1 MRNSRMIRRHCTTV
15 ARGALPLIA
24 AAVLLVLAV
33 VAAPLAVA
41 PAFAADAARKPLLIE
56 GKTTLYQRVLTR
68 PGAVIATKPGGTG
81 GKELPPMTLLFVYGK
96 QADGG
101 TSYLEVGA
109 NSEGKV
115 IGFVPEADTIPW
127 RHSLVLAFTNP
138 ANRER
143 VLFFKDRAGLVD
155 MLNSDK
161 LLVDAEKTRQ
171 QIAQDKLPPTS
182 PVISIEPDTYV
193 DLQKQFYLLPIL
205 EANTTMLKSG
215 FKVRTVQIASVTKE
229 KGIDK
234 LSATGQ
240 RGNPEADLSKFNSGV
255 VFVIDASAS
264 MQPYI
269 DETRAAMDEVFRQI
283 EAANL
288 NERVR
293 FGMVAYRDDPA
304 KVKGIEYLVRTFADP
319 TKVTNHKQFADAVK
333 GVAASEVSTRAYA
346 EDGYAGL
353 VEAIQGIDWSKFG
366 GRYLILITDA
376 SSREG
381 NSPLSATKLGTEQV
395 RQLALE
401 NRIATYVLYLKTP
414 EGKADHAIA
423 SKQYDA
429 LAKYPGVGSL
439 FFPVEAGD
447 QQAFKAQIQKL
458 AEALVAQVQ
467 SAGKKPTGG
476 AAGGSQ
482 DDKLTKVTEGV
493 GRAMQLAYLGEM
505 QGTKA
510 PRMFEAWASDRDFR
524 QPDIASF
531 SVRLLLT
538 KNQLSD
544 LQATLRKVVEAGEK
558 GQLDPSDFFNQL
570 RSAAAAMSR
579 DPNRVGQSGAKNLE
593 DVGLMGEYLDGL
605 PYQSKIMALDEDT
618 WTRMG
623 VGQQQALIDDIKSKI
638 ALYQRF
644 HDDVDRWVQLNPE
657 GAPGDAVYPIPLDV
671 LP

>member
-1 MRNSRMIRRHCTTV
+1 MIVRRTA
-15 ARGALPLIA
+15 ARIFA
-24 AAVLLVLAV
+24 AALVLLLVAFV
-33 VAAPLAVA
+33 GWTAAPAQ
-41 PAFAADAARKPLLIE
+41 AADAARKPLLIE

-68 PGAVIATKPGGTG
+68 PGAAVSPQPGAAG
-81 GKELPPMTLLFVYGK
+81 GKALPAMTLLFVYGRQK
-96 QADGG
+96 IGD
-101 TSYLEVGA
+101 TTWLEVGA

-115 IGFVPEADTIPW
+115 SGFVAEADTIEW

-143 VLFFKDRAGLVD
+143 VLFFRDRPALVD

-161 LLVDAEKTRQ
+161 LLVDAEQTRQ
-171 QIAQDKLPPTS
+171 QIAKGALPPAS
-182 PVISIEPDTYV
+182 PVISIEPETFV

-205 EANTTMLKSG
+205 EANTSLLKSG
-215 FKVRTVQIASVTKE
+215 FKVRTVRVASVTKE
-229 KGIDK
+229 KGLDPVN
-234 LSATGQ
+234 ATGQ
-240 RGNPEADLSKFNSGV
+240 RSNPEADLAKFTSGV

-269 DETRAAMDEVFRQI
+269 DLTRAAMQEVFRRV
-283 EAANL
+283 EAAKL

-293 FGMVAYRDDPA
+293 FGMIAYRDDPA
-304 KVKGIEYLVRTFADP
+304 KVKGIEYLVKTFADP
-319 TKVTNHKQFADAVK
+319 TRISTQQQFTDAVK

-353 VEAIQGIDWSKFG
+353 VEAIQGIDWTGFG
-366 GRYLILITDA
+366 GRYVILITDA

-381 NSPLSATKLGTEQV
+381 NSPLSTTRLGTEQV

-401 NRIATYVLYLKTP
+401 NRIATYVLYLMTP
-414 EGKADHAIA
+414 EGQADHATA
-423 SKQYDA
+423 KAQYSA
-429 LAKYPGVGSL
+429 LAKFPDVGSL

-447 QQAFKAQIQKL
+447 QQAFRGQVQRL
-458 AEALVAQVQ
+458 AEALVEQVKTAGQKPAATASKLGAQ
-467 SAGKKPTGG
+467 G
-476 AAGGSQ
+476 
-482 DDKLTKVTEGV
+482 DKLAQATEAV
-493 GRAMQLAYLGEM
+493 GRAMQLAYLGEV

-524 QPDIASF
+524 NPDIASF

-544 LQATLRKVVEAGEK
+544 LQTTLRRVVEAGEK
-558 GQLDPSDFFNQL
+558 GQIDPSDFFNQL

-579 DPNRVGQSGAKNLE
+579 DPNRVGQASAKNLE
-593 DVGLMGEYLDGL
+593 ATGLMGEYLEGL
-605 PYQSKIMALDEDT
+605 PYQSRIMGLDQDT

-623 VGQQQALIDDIKSKI
+623 VGQQQALIDDVKSKV

-644 HDDVDRWVQLNPE
+644 HDDVDRWIQLNPD

>member
-1 MRNSRMIRRHCTTV
+1 MRFLESTIAAVMV
-15 ARGALPLIA
+15 LIA
-24 AAVLLVLAV
+24 AFTT
-33 VAAPLAVA
+33 AVA
-41 PAFAADAARKPLLIE
+41 HAQPTGGARKPLPIE

-68 PGAVIATKPGGTG
+68 PGAAITAQPGGAA
-81 GKELPPMTLLFVYGK
+81 GKELPPMTLLFVYSK
-96 QADGG
+96 QAAG
-101 TSYLEVGA
+101 TTNYLEVGS

-127 RHSLVLAFTNP
+127 KHSLTLAFTNP

-143 VLFFKDRAGLVD
+143 VLFFKDRPGLVD

-161 LLVDAEKTRQ
+161 LLVDSEQIRR
-171 QIAQDKLPPTS
+171 QIADGKLPPTS
-182 PVISIEPDTYV
+182 PVVSIEPETFV
-193 DLQKQFYLLPIL
+193 DMQKQFYLLPIL
-205 EANTTMLKSG
+205 DAGTTVLKSG
-215 FKVRTVQIASVTKE
+215 FKVRTVQVASVTKE
-229 KGIDK
+229 KGVDT
-234 LSATGQ
+234 LAQASQ
-240 RGNPEADLSKFNSGV
+240 RINPEADLAKFTSGV

-269 DETRAAMDEVFRQI
+269 DLTRAAMEEVYAQI
-283 EAANL
+283 EAAKL
-288 NERVR
+288 NQRVR
-293 FGMVAYRDDPA
+293 FGMVAYRDDPT

-319 TKVTNHKQFADAVK
+319 TKVSTQAQFADAVK
-333 GVAASEVSTRAYA
+333 GVAASEVSTRAFA

-353 VEAIQGIDWSKFG
+353 VEAIQGIDWTGFG
-366 GRYLILITDA
+366 GRYLIMITDA

-381 NSPLSATKLGTEQV
+381 NSPLSTTGLGTEQV

-414 EGKADHAIA
+414 EGKDDHALA
-423 SKQYDA
+423 TKQYEA
-429 LAKYPGVGSL
+429 LAKYPNVGSL

-447 QQAFKAQIQKL
+447 KQAFRGQVQRL
-458 AEALVAQVQ
+458 AEALVNQVR
-467 SAGKKPTGG
+467 SAGQKPAGG
-476 AAGGSQ
+476 AAAGASTAAGGTGS
-482 DDKLTKVTEGV
+482 DKLAQVTEAV
-493 GRAMQLAYLGEM
+493 GRAMQLAYLGEV

-510 PRMFEAWASDRDFR
+510 PRMFEAWASDRDFK

-558 GQLDPSDFFNQL
+558 GQLDPGDFFNQL

-579 DPNRVGQSGAKNLE
+579 DPNRVGQAGARNL
-593 DVGLMGEYLDGL
+593 DDIGLMGEYLEGL
-605 PYQSKIMALDEDT
+605 PYQSRIMGLDQDT

-623 VGQQQALIDDIKSKI
+623 VGQQQALIDDVKSKI

-657 GAPGDAVYPIPLDV
+657 GAAGDAVYPIPLDV

>member
-1 MRNSRMIRRHCTTV
+1 MSFLER
-15 ARGALPLIA
+15 IA
-24 AAVLLVLAV
+24 AGVVVVMLAL
-33 VAAPLAVA
+33 APWTGAHAQLAGG
-41 PAFAADAARKPLLIE
+41 PRKPLLIE
-56 GKTTLYQRVLTR
+56 GKTTLYQRVLSR
-68 PGAVIATKPGGTG
+68 PGAVVSAQPGGAG

-96 QADGG
+96 QMSGS

-109 NSEGKV
+109 NSEGRV
-115 IGFVPEADTIPW
+115 IGFLPEADTIPW
-127 RHSLVLAFTNP
+127 KHSLTLAFTNP

-143 VLFFKDRAGLVD
+143 VLFFKDRPELLD

-161 LLVDAEKTRQ
+161 LLVDSEQIRR
-171 QIAQDKLPPTS
+171 QIADGKLPPTS
-182 PVISIEPDTYV
+182 PVVSIEPETFV
-193 DLQKQFYLLPIL
+193 DMQKQFYLLPIL
-205 EANTTMLKSG
+205 DAGTTVLKSG
-215 FKVRTVQIASVTKE
+215 FKVRTVQVASVTKE
-229 KGIDK
+229 KGVDT
-234 LSATGQ
+234 LAQTSQ
-240 RGNPEADLSKFNSGV
+240 RINPEADLAKFTSGV

-269 DETRAAMDEVFRQI
+269 DLTRAAMEEVYAQI
-283 EAANL
+283 EAAKL
-288 NERVR
+288 NQRVR
-293 FGMVAYRDDPA
+293 FGMVAYRDDPT

-319 TKVTNHKQFADAVK
+319 TKVSTQAQFADAVK
-333 GVAASEVSTRAYA
+333 GVAASEVSTRAFA

-353 VEAIQGIDWSKFG
+353 VEAVQGIDWTGFG
-366 GRYLILITDA
+366 GRYLIMITDA

-381 NSPLSATKLGTEQV
+381 NSPLSTTGLGTEQV

-414 EGKADHAIA
+414 EGKEDHARA
-423 SKQYDA
+423 TKQYEA
-429 LAKYPGVGSL
+429 LAKYPNVGAL

-447 QQAFKAQIQKL
+447 KQAFRSQVQRL
-458 AEALVAQVQ
+458 AEALVNQVR
-467 SAGKKPTGG
+467 SAGGKPAGG
-476 AAGGSQ
+476 AAGSASAAAGG
-482 DDKLTKVTEGV
+482 DKLTQVTEAV
-493 GRAMQLAYLGEM
+493 GRAMQLAYLGEV

-510 PRMFEAWASDRDFR
+510 PRMFEAWASDRDFK

-558 GQLDPSDFFNQL
+558 GQLDPGDFFNQL

-579 DPNRVGQSGAKNLE
+579 DPNRVGQAGARNLE
-593 DVGLMGEYLDGL
+593 DIGLMGEYLEGL
-605 PYQSKIMALDEDT
+605 PYQSRIMGLDQDA

-623 VGQQQALIDDIKSKI
+623 VGQQQALIDDVKSKI

-644 HDDVDRWVQLNPE
+644 HDDVDRWVQLNPD

>member
-1 MRNSRMIRRHCTTV
+1 MSAIAFRPSRPLP
-15 ARGALPLIA
+15 AL
-24 AAVLLVLAV
+24 LLAFVCLLALAGTVLAQP
-33 VAAPLAVA
+33 AAGGGG
-41 PAFAADAARKPLLIE
+41 RKPLLIE
-56 GKTTLYQRVLTR
+56 GKQTLYQRVLTR
-68 PGAVIATKPGGTG
+68 PGAAVAPKPGATG

-96 QADGG
+96 QQAG
-101 TSYLEVGA
+101 TAGWLEVGA
-109 NSEGKV
+109 DSEGKV

-143 VLFFKDRAGLVD
+143 VLFYRDRPALLD

-161 LLVDAEKTRQ
+161 LLVDAEQIRQ
-171 QIAQDKLPPTS
+171 QIAQSKLPPTS
-182 PVISIEPDTYV
+182 PVVSIEPETFV

-205 EANTTMLKSG
+205 EANTAMLGSG
-215 FKVRTVQIASVTKE
+215 FKVRTVRVASVTKE
-229 KGIDK
+229 KGLD
-234 LSATGQ
+234 AVAEMQAQ
-240 RGNPEADLSKFNSGV
+240 RANPDMGKFNSGI

-269 DETRAAMDEVFRQI
+269 DLTRAAMAEVFARI
-283 EAANL
+283 EAAKL
-288 NERVR
+288 NDRVR

-319 TKVTNHKQFADAVK
+319 SKVATQQQFEGAVQ
-333 GVAASEVSTRAYA
+333 GVKASEVSTRAYA

-353 VEAIQGIDWSKFG
+353 VEAIQGVDWTGFG
-366 GRYLILITDA
+366 GRYLIMITDA

-381 NSPLSATKLGTEQV
+381 NSPLANTGLGTEQV

-401 NRIATYVLYLKTP
+401 NRMALYVLYLQTP
-414 EGKADHAIA
+414 EGKADHATA
-423 SKQYDA
+423 KKQYEA
-429 LAKYPGVGSL
+429 LAKFPNVGSL
-439 FFPVEAGD
+439 YYPVEAGD
-447 QQAFKAQIQKL
+447 QAAFKAQVKKL
-458 AEALVAQVQ
+458 AEALVEQVKN
-467 SAGKKPTGG
+467 AGKTPPTEKPG
-476 AAGGSQ
+476 AG
-482 DDKLTKVTEGV
+482 DKLAQQTEAV
-493 GRAMQLAYLGEM
+493 GRAMQLAWLGEV

-524 QPDIASF
+524 NPDVASF
-531 SVRLLLT
+531 SVRVLLT

-570 RSAAAAMSR
+570 RSAALAMSR
-579 DPNRVGQSGAKNLE
+579 EANRVGQAGAKNLE
-593 DVGLMGEYLDGL
+593 DIGLMGEYLEGL
-605 PYQSKIMALDEDT
+605 PYQSKIMGLDQDS

-623 VGQQQALIDDIKSKI
+623 VGQQQALIDDVKSKI

-644 HDDVDRWVQLNPE
+644 HDDVDRWVQLNPQ
-657 GAPGDAVYPIPLDV
+657 GAAGDAVYPIPIDT

>member
-1 MRNSRMIRRHCTTV
+1 MSAIAFRPSRPLP
-15 ARGALPLIA
+15 AL
-24 AAVLLVLAV
+24 LLAFVCLLALAGTVLAQP
-33 VAAPLAVA
+33 AAGGGG
-41 PAFAADAARKPLLIE
+41 RKPLLIE
-56 GKTTLYQRVLTR
+56 GKQTLYQRVLTR
-68 PGAVIATKPGGTG
+68 PGAAVAPKPGATG

-96 QADGG
+96 QQAG
-101 TSYLEVGA
+101 TAGWLEVGA
-109 NSEGKV
+109 DSEGKV

-143 VLFFKDRAGLVD
+143 VLFYRDRPALLD

-161 LLVDAEKTRQ
+161 LLVDAEQIRQ
-171 QIAQDKLPPTS
+171 QIAQSKLPPTS
-182 PVISIEPDTYV
+182 PVVSIEPETFV

-205 EANTTMLKSG
+205 EANTAMLGSG
-215 FKVRTVQIASVTKE
+215 FKVRTVRVASVTKE
-229 KGIDK
+229 KGLD
-234 LSATGQ
+234 AVAEMQAQ
-240 RGNPEADLSKFNSGV
+240 RANPDMGKFNSGI

-269 DETRAAMDEVFRQI
+269 DLTRAAMAEVFARI
-283 EAANL
+283 EAAKL
-288 NERVR
+288 NDRVR

-319 TKVTNHKQFADAVK
+319 SKVATQQQFEGAVQ
-333 GVAASEVSTRAYA
+333 GVKASEVSTRAYA

-353 VEAIQGIDWSKFG
+353 VEAIQGVDWTGFG
-366 GRYLILITDA
+366 GRYLIMITDA

-381 NSPLSATKLGTEQV
+381 NSPLANTGLGTEQV

-401 NRIATYVLYLKTP
+401 NRMALYVLYLQTP
-414 EGKADHAIA
+414 EGKADHATA
-423 SKQYDA
+423 KKQYEA
-429 LAKYPGVGSL
+429 LAKFPNVGSL
-439 FFPVEAGD
+439 YYPVEAGD
-447 QQAFKAQIQKL
+447 QAAFKAQVKKL
-458 AEALVAQVQ
+458 AEALVEQVKN
-467 SAGKKPTGG
+467 AGKTPPTEKPG
-476 AAGGSQ
+476 AAPAG
-482 DDKLTKVTEGV
+482 DKLAQQTEAV
-493 GRAMQLAYLGEM
+493 GRAMQLAWLGEV

-524 QPDIASF
+524 NPDVASF
-531 SVRLLLT
+531 SVRVLLT

-570 RSAAAAMSR
+570 RSAALAMSR
-579 DPNRVGQSGAKNLE
+579 EANRVGQAGAKNLE
-593 DVGLMGEYLDGL
+593 DIGLMGEYLEGL
-605 PYQSKIMALDEDT
+605 PYQSKIMGLDQDS

-623 VGQQQALIDDIKSKI
+623 VGQQQALIDDVKSKI

-644 HDDVDRWVQLNPE
+644 HDDVDRWVQLNPQ
-657 GAPGDAVYPIPLDV
+657 GAAGDAVYPIPIDT